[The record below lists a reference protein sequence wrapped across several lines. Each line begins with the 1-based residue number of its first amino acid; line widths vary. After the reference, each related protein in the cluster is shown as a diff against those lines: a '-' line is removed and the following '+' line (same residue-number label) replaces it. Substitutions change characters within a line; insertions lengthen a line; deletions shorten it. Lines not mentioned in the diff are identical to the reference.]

1 MTLLQEFLALLAGG
15 IVGFSLGLI
24 GGGGSILAV
33 PLLLYL
39 VGMPD
44 PHLVIGTTAV
54 AVAFNAATGVIAHAR
69 RGNVRWATAAIFSA
83 FGIVGAAV
91 GSTIGKQFDGQRLL
105 VLFALLMIVIA
116 LLVLRRRDEDA
127 TSHEVLDWRGG
138 TKLGGVGLA
147 VGALAG
153 FFGIG
158 GGFLIVPGLVL
169 ATGMPMIAAI
179 GTSLVSVTSFGLTT
193 AANYAL
199 SGLVMWKVAALF
211 VIGGLGGGMAG
222 SGLSHRLSVSRH
234 ALTRVF
240 SGVIIVVALYML
252 ARSTGFLGG

>member
-1 MTLLQEFLALLAGG
+1 MTFEQEVLAVLSGG
-15 IVGFSLGLI
+15 IVGFSLSLI

-54 AVAFNAATGVIAHAR
+54 AVAVNAATGVIAHAR

-83 FGIVGAAV
+83 FGAVGAAI
-91 GSTIGKQFDGQRLL
+91 GSTIGKQFDGESLL
-105 VLFALLMIVIA
+105 VLFAILMIVIA
-116 LLVLRRRDEDA
+116 LLVLRRKADDA
-127 TSHEVLDWRGG
+127 PNREVLDGRSVA
-138 TKLGGVGLA
+138 KLGGIGLG

-158 GGFLIVPGLVL
+158 GGFLIVPGLAL

-179 GTSLVSVTSFGLTT
+179 GTSLISVTSFGLTT

-199 SGLVMWKVAALF
+199 SGLVMWKVAGLF
-211 VIGGLGGGMAG
+211 VVGGLGGGMAG
-222 SGLSHRLSVSRH
+222 ARLAHRLAARRR
-234 ALTRVF
+234 ALAQVF

-252 ARSTGFLGG
+252 ARSTGYLAG